1 MRASKATFIAMLVIA
16 ASMPAVFSTGRT
28 ATAALSQ
35 QHEIPWP
42 TSFNGRP
49 LAQLPLSAVERRFAA
64 QFPGQIGR
72 FTDGERTVIVRV
84 AQEPTRLLHPASDCF
99 RGLGYRVDAPHVVE
113 DGGGIAWSCF
123 VAQKD
128 GKVQRVCERIYD
140 IGGKAWTDVSSWYW
154 AALLGRTQGPW
165 IAVTT
170 AAAR

>member
-1 MRASKATFIAMLVIA
+1 VRASKVAFIAMLAIA
-16 ASMPAVFSTGRT
+16 ASMPAMFSAGPT

-42 TSFNGRP
+42 TSFDGRP
-49 LAQLPLSAVERRFAA
+49 LTQLPLSAVERRFAA
-64 QFPGQIGR
+64 RFPGQIGR

-99 RGLGYRVDAPHVVE
+99 RGLGYRVDPARVVE
-113 DGGGIAWSCF
+113 DGAGIAWSCF
-123 VAQKD
+123 AAQKD
-128 GKVQRVCERIYD
+128 GKVQRVCERLYD
-140 IGGKAWTDVSSWYW
+140 SDGKAWTDVSSWYW
-154 AALLGRTQGPW
+154 AAMLGRTQAPW